1 MSKIPRWRRNLYRVA
16 GYSCVGYLVI
26 AVSAMFFENY
36 LVYFPTKASSYWDEA
51 PQLPKR
57 DLNFISADGTKIH
70 AWWCPRDGAPGALLY
85 CHGNGGNL
93 SMRAEWFRDLQEG
106 LNVSVLA
113 IDYPGYGKS
122 DGRPSEQGCYA
133 AAEAAFDWLTNEAHI
148 PPEQIVLFGE
158 SLGGGVATEIA
169 TRRPC
174 RALVL
179 YCSFLSVPEVGQ
191 HHYRFLPVR
200 RFMRNRFDNDSK
212 IPGLKI
218 PVFIAH
224 GDADGVIPPSHAMQL
239 FAIANGPK
247 AIYWEA
253 GAGHV
258 MDPSPAFLAA
268 LRDFLEKHAPVAP
281 K

>member
-1 MSKIPRWRRNLYRVA
+1 M
-16 GYSCVGYLVI
+16 
-26 AVSAMFFENY
+26 MFFESH

-51 PQLPKR
+51 PALPKSNIT
-57 DLNFISADGTKIH
+57 LQTADGTKIH
-70 AWWCPRDGAPGALLY
+70 AWWCPRDGAQGALLY

-93 SMRAEWFRDLQEG
+93 SSRAPWYRDLQEG

-122 DGRPSEQGCYA
+122 EGRPSEQGCYA
-133 AAEAAFDWLTNEAHI
+133 AAEAAFNWLVNDAKV
-148 PPEQIVLFGE
+148 PAEQIILFGE
-158 SLGGGVATEIA
+158 SLGGGVVTELA
-169 TRRPC
+169 AHHRC

-200 RFMRNRFDNDSK
+200 RFMRNRFDNLSK
-212 IPGLKI
+212 IGELSA

-224 GDADGVIPPSHAMQL
+224 GDADGMIPPSQAQRL
-239 FAIANGPK
+239 FEAANEPK
-247 AIYWEA
+247 ALYWEP
-253 GAGHV
+253 GGHHV

-268 LRDFLEKHAPVAP
+268 LRTFLEQKTPPV

>member
-1 MSKIPRWRRNLYRVA
+1 MNKPSTWRRRLFRWTGWLMA
-16 GYSCVGYLVI
+16 GYIVL
-26 AVSAMFFENY
+26 AVSMMFLENY
-36 LVYFPTKASSYWDEA
+36 LVYFPTKATSYWDDA
-51 PQLPKR
+51 PDLLKR
-57 DLNFISADGTKIH
+57 DVTLLSAEGTKIH
-70 AWWCPRDGAPGALLY
+70 AWWCPRDGAMGALLY

-93 SMRAEWFRDLQEG
+93 SGRAPWYRDLQQA

-133 AAEAAFDWLTNEAHI
+133 AAEAGFDWLVNEQKVPAV
-148 PPEQIVLFGE
+148 QIILFGE
-158 SLGGGVATEIA
+158 SLGGGVTTEIA

-179 YCSFLSVPEVGQ
+179 YCSFLSVPDVGQ

-200 RFMRNRFDNDSK
+200 RFMRNRFDNLSK
-212 IPGLKI
+212 IRGLSV

-224 GDADGVIPPSHAMQL
+224 GDADGVIPPAQARQL
-239 FAIANGPK
+239 FEAANKPK
-247 AIYWEA
+247 AIYWEP

-258 MDPSPAFLAA
+258 MDPSTGFLRA
-268 LRDFLEKHAPVAP
+268 LREFLDQHAPIAAN
-281 K
+281 

>member
-1 MSKIPRWRRNLYRVA
+1 MSKTPRWRRNLYRVV
-16 GYSCVGYLVI
+16 GYSCVGYIVI
-26 AVSAMFFENY
+26 AVSMMLLENY
-36 LVYFPTKASSYWDEA
+36 LVYFPTKATSYWDEA
-51 PQLPKR
+51 PELPKR
-57 DLNFISADGTKIH
+57 DLNLFTTDGTKIH
-70 AWWCPRDGAPGALLY
+70 AWWCPREGAQGALLY

-93 SMRAEWFRDLQEG
+93 SMRAAWFRDLQQA

-122 DGRPSEQGCYA
+122 NGRPSEQGCYA
-133 AAEAAFDWLTNEAHI
+133 SAEAALDWLTNEAHI
-148 PPEQIVLFGE
+148 PAEQIILFGE
-158 SLGGGVATEIA
+158 SLGGGVVTEVA
-169 TRRPC
+169 TRRKC

-200 RFMRNRFDNDSK
+200 RLMRNRFDNVSK
-212 IPGLKI
+212 TPTLSV

-224 GDADGVIPPSHAMQL
+224 GDADGMIPPSHAKRL
-239 FAIANGPK
+239 FEIANEPK
-247 AIYWEA
+247 AIYFEP

-258 MDPSPAFLAA
+258 MDPSPAFLSA
-268 LRDFLEKHAPVAP
+268 LRDFLERQAPPAG

>member
-1 MSKIPRWRRNLYRVA
+1 MSNTPRWRRNLYRIV
-16 GYSCVGYLVI
+16 GYSCVGYIVI
-26 AVSAMFFENY
+26 AVSAMLFENY
-36 LVYFPTKASSYWDEA
+36 LVYMPTKASSYWDEA
-51 PQLPKR
+51 PGLPKR
-57 DLNFISADGTKIH
+57 DLRLITADGTKIH
-70 AWWCPRDGAPGALLY
+70 AWWCPQEGAQGALLY

-93 SMRAEWFRDLQEG
+93 SMRARWFGELQQG

-133 AAEAAFDWLTNEAHI
+133 AAEAAFDWLVNEAQF
-148 PPEQIVLFGE
+148 PAEQIILFGE
-158 SLGGGVATEIA
+158 SLGGGVTTDIA

-174 RALVL
+174 RALVF
-179 YCSFLSVPEVGQ
+179 YCSFLSAPDVGQ
-191 HHYRFLPVR
+191 HHYRILPVR
-200 RFMRNRFDNDSK
+200 RCMRNRFDSASK
-212 IPGLKI
+212 IPGLHV

-224 GDADGVIPPSHAMQL
+224 GDADGVIPPSQAQRL
-239 FAIANGPK
+239 YEIANEPK

-253 GAGHV
+253 GGQHV

-268 LRDFLEKHAPVAP
+268 LREFLEKQAPVAG